1 VTDSLSKN
9 GATLDKLAKPVAWR
23 IFRNG
28 HWWVAMPVVF
38 LGLFGVSYFSIK
50 SQLEDLMITRIAQ
63 QFEEPRIRETLQ
75 EVAESQASKILLN
88 EIQPAV
94 DRFRADLQN
103 EYQTVSEEVSR
114 IRIQNNLQILGDK
127 AISEYDREAYEEII
141 RVAKTAPENSPL
153 KRAAIEEMRRVK
165 AMYTGSN
172 YSRLFRLPSL
182 TVTLEDGA
190 ARKDQDV
197 PTTRLLISLSD
208 PDWKVRTASVRLLG
222 ARREKGVPDAL
233 LLVART
239 DKNLSVVRFAL
250 SAFNSITRPGVKAFI
265 QEDQYSDIFDV
276 NKADQW
282 WKEHSAE
289 VHERLADM
297 K

>member
-1 VTDSLSKN
+1 MDQ
-9 GATLDKLAKPVAWR
+9 LANRLARPVAWVILKR
-23 IFRNG
+23 
-28 HWWVAMPVVF
+28 WWFWAGF
-38 LGLFGVSYFSIK
+38 CSLLLALFGVSYPSLRAKVEGIVT
-50 SQLEDLMITRIAQ
+50 SQIAQ
-63 QFEEPRIRETLQ
+63 KFAEPRIRETFQ
-75 EVAESQASKILLN
+75 EVAENQASKMLKE

-103 EYQTVSEEVSR
+103 EYQAVLEEVSR
-114 IRIQNNLQILGDK
+114 IRIQNNLPILGDK
-127 AISEYDREAYEEII
+127 AVSEYDREAYEEII
-141 RVAKTAPENSPL
+141 RVAQTAPENSSL
-153 KRAAIEEMRRVK
+153 KRAAIEEMLRVK

-172 YSRLFRLPSL
+172 YGRLFQLPSL

-208 PDWKVRTASVRLLG
+208 PDWKVRTASARLLG
-222 ARREKGVPDAL
+222 GRREKGVPDAL

-250 SAFNSITRPGVKAFI
+250 SSFNSITRPRVKAFI
-265 QEDQYSDIFDV
+265 PEDQHSDIFEV
-276 NKADQW
+276 NEADQW

-289 VHERLADM
+289 VNERLTPLQSQ
-297 K
+297 